1 MLETVIV
8 VGNIIILEVLLSIDN
23 AAVLA
28 TMVKTLPKELQKK
41 ALTYG
46 IVGAYLFRGLAL
58 LFATILLKIV
68 WLKILGG
75 LYLVYLAYTNLK
87 SDSGDD
93 GPKSI
98 SIPFLNVFWST
109 VVAIELADLVFSID
123 NVFAA
128 VAFTDKIE
136 LIYLGVFIGIIAM
149 RFAATAFVRLIEK
162 HPILEKV
169 AFWVVGFLGVKLILS
184 LWLKDLNLEHVDLIF
199 SVLVTLAFILPILLG
214 KSKSSK

>member
-28 TMVKTLPKELQKK
+28 TMVKTLPKESQKK

-87 SDSGDD
+87 LNSEDD

-98 SIPFLNVFWST
+98 SIPFLNIFWST

-169 AFWVVGFLGVKLILS
+169 AFWVVGFLGAKLILS

-199 SVLVTLAFILPILLG
+199 SILVTLAFIIPIFF
-214 KSKSSK
+214 SKKTN